1 MGLNPNARDWLD
13 FTDFFLIM
21 KKNIVAVFLLVFGIG
36 IAYTQSQQQFPAQPY
51 RPDELVSLNPNVP
64 FNTAMDIL
72 NGFCQRFDNRLLI
85 DSKVRTKPIG
95 VSVENMHWKRALEYI
110 LRANLMKYVAHDRYY
125 EVQDLIDTKQP
136 EPPKDDIT
144 VMTREIEINAVFFQ
158 ADYETLHE
166 MGIDWTT
173 FRNGTVRAQTFGASN
188 VGKEYLRL
196 FAGGNVQGT
205 NINVSALLRLFE
217 SKNKGEVLAR
227 PQIRVMDGQQ
237 GKIKVGKNFYLVLQ
251 DFAGNSRYTEYE
263 AGVILT
269 VTPKLYGRSDSTFI
283 YLEILAER
291 SDVQPDAFGPT
302 KSITE
307 GSTRVLLLNGEET
320 VLAGLLSQEN
330 SNLRRGVPLL
340 KDLPLLKYFFSY
352 GSRVSRKKEL
362 VILLEAKVVPTLL
375 SRRNAPPVDMYRYL
389 DKERQEFKKYT
400 DPKSGASSTRR
411 STPRST
417 SRVSQ
422 NKP

>member
-1 MGLNPNARDWLD
+1 MKK
-13 FTDFFLIM
+13 FTSAFFL
-21 KKNIVAVFLLVFGIG
+21 VLFGIG
-36 IAYTQSQQQFPAQPY
+36 IAQAQTITPERFPAQPY

-72 NGFCQRFDNRLLI
+72 SSLCQKYENRLLI

-110 LRANLMKYVAHDRYY
+110 LRANLLKYVARDRYY
-125 EVQDLIDTKQP
+125 EVQDLLESK
-136 EPPKDDIT
+136 PPVDSSVIKIT
-144 VMTREIEINAVFFQ
+144 TREIEINAVFFQ

-173 FRNGTVRAQTFGASN
+173 FKNGTVRAQAFGASN
-188 VGKEYLRL
+188 VGKEYLRIL
-196 FAGGNVQGT
+196 ADGNLKGST
-205 NINVSALLRLFE
+205 ISVSALLRLFE
-217 SKNKGEVLAR
+217 SKNKGEILAR
-227 PQIRVMDGQQ
+227 PQIRVMDGQK
-237 GKIKVGKNFYLVLQ
+237 GKIKVGKNFYLILQ

-269 VTPKLYGRSDSTFI
+269 VTPKIYGRSDSTFI
-283 YLEILAER
+283 YLDILAER

-320 VLAGLLSQEN
+320 VLAGLISHETQ
-330 SNLRRGVPLL
+330 NLRRGVPLL
-340 KDLPLLKYFFSY
+340 KDLPLLKLLFSY
-352 GSRVSRKKEL
+352 HSKVVRKKEL
-362 VILLEAKVVPTLL
+362 VILLEAKIVPTLL
-375 SRRNAPPVDMYRYL
+375 ARRNAAPLEMNRYL
-389 DKERQEFKKYT
+389 DKQRQDFKKYT
-400 DPKSGASSTRR
+400 DPNSGESSTRR
-411 STPRST
+411 SSPKGS

-422 NKP
+422 TKP